1 MDQVTSLV
9 EALVGHRLASVTRLA
24 WHQPGEPV
32 ELVKSNVGPVH
43 LVFDGGRGLLVDGR
57 SDWTL
62 RCTET
67 APGDEAWL
75 ATYDYDWDGAR
86 WLPRDA
92 SAEAPFGAV
101 IGKSLTDWAPVLNE
115 VNELVG
121 IELEFE
127 GERVNL
133 RLWEGELTT

>member
-1 MDQVTSLV
+1 MTSLV
-9 EALVGHRLASVTRLA
+9 EALVGHRLASVTRLV
-24 WHQPGEPV
+24 WHQPDEPV
-32 ELVKSNVGPVH
+32 NGNEGPVH
-43 LVFDGGRGLLVDGR
+43 LVFDGGRGLLVEGR

-67 APGDEAWL
+67 APGDVAWR

-101 IGKSLTDWAPVLNE
+101 IGKSLADWAPGLNE

-121 IELEFE
+121 IDLTFE

-133 RLWEGELTT
+133 RLSEGELTT